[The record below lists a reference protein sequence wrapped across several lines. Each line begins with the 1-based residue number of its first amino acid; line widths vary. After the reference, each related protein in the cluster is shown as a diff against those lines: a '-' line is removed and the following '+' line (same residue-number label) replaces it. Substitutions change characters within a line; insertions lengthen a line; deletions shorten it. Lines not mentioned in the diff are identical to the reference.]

1 MINPKTDKVCVTT
14 QLRLKTAVSTD
25 TGMLTINEVI
35 FFGRMAV

>member
-25 TGMLTINEVI
+25 TGMLIINEVI
-35 FFGRMAV
+35 FFGRMVV